1 MHVEPLKE
9 MVQPNALHILDTE
22 IKFKVKLETYKTL
35 CKVRV
40 FENLMVPEI
49 VAKDTWPVGSLIAI
63 GVI

>member
-1 MHVEPLKE
+1 VEPLKE
-9 MVQPNALHILDTE
+9 IMQPNALHIFDTE

-35 CKVRV
+35 CNMRL

-49 VAKDTWPVGSLIAI
+49 LAKDTCPVGNLIAI

>member
-9 MVQPNALHILDTE
+9 MMQPNALHILDTE

-40 FENLMVPEI
+40 FENLMVPEML
-49 VAKDTWPVGSLIAI
+49 AKDT
-63 GVI
+63 